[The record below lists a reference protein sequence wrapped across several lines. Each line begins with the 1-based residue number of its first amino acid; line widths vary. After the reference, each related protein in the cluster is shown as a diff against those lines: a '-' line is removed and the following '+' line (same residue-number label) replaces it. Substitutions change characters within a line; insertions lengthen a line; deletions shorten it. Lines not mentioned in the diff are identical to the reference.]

1 MSRSLINLINTTAG
15 TDIAVGGIYPL
26 NQVNRK
32 FGCDIIGN
40 GVGATCKNSGYYRV
54 TGMVSV
60 VAGAEG
66 VVTAQ
71 LYVNG
76 LPYNGAIS
84 SLSAAS
90 GATVTLP
97 INTVVRVNCCA
108 NPAELTIVMGGVA
121 STTVNADLTVTK
133 E

>member
-1 MSRSLINLINTTAG
+1 MSRSLINLVNTTSG
-15 TDIAVGGIYPL
+15 TAIADGGVYPIP
-26 NQVNRK
+26 QTNRK
-32 FGCDIIGN
+32 FGCDIVGN
-40 GVGATCKNSGYYRV
+40 GVGATCKNAGYYRV
-54 TGMVSV
+54 TGTVTV
-60 VAGAEG
+60 VAGAAG

-76 LPYNGAIS
+76 LPYNGAIA
-84 SLSAAS
+84 SLSAAN

-108 NPAELTIVMGGVA
+108 NPAELTVVMSGVA
-121 STTVNADLTVTK
+121 TTTVNADLTVTR

>member
-1 MSRSLINLINTTAG
+1 MSRSLINLVNTTSGTAIAAG
-15 TDIAVGGIYPL
+15 GVYPIP
-26 NQVNRK
+26 QISRK
-32 FGCDIIGN
+32 FGCDIVGN
-40 GVGATCKNSGYYRV
+40 GVGATCKNAGYYRV
-54 TGMVSV
+54 TGTVTV
-60 VAGAEG
+60 QAGAAG

-76 LPYNGAIS
+76 LPYNGAIA
-84 SLSAAS
+84 SLSAAN

-108 NPAELTIVMGGVA
+108 NPAELTVVMSGVA
-121 STTVNADLTVTK
+121 TTTVNADLTVTR

>member
-15 TDIAVGGIYPL
+15 TDIAVGGVYPL

-32 FGCDIIGN
+32 FGCDIVAN

-54 TGMVSV
+54 TGTVTV
-60 VAGAEG
+60 VAGSAG

-76 LPYNGAIS
+76 LPYNGATA
-84 SLSAAS
+84 SLSSAN

-108 NPAELTIVMGGVA
+108 NPADLTIVMSGVA
-121 STTVNADLTVTK
+121 TQTVNADLTVTK